1 MGVCA
6 YAHLWEAKQ
15 LHAGAKEWS
24 AHCKSAVVNLA
35 VAMLKH
41 EHPEKWEALAK
52 PLEVLATLRPPVKGV
67 VLSTPGVVEVPPMLR
82 SRVVALLEVS
92 MRVLGYKEPVE
103 NGEQIGKLLETH
115 PLLKEALSSSV
126 WFEEDGKTLR
136 EEFKPKKGGKQK
148 K

>member
-1 MGVCA
+1 MGKLAADPVAPGRLETGFAKACNMSEAEVCA

-92 MRVLGYKEPVE
+92 MRVLGYKEPV
-103 NGEQIGKLLETH
+103 
-115 PLLKEALSSSV
+115 
-126 WFEEDGKTLR
+126 
-136 EEFKPKKGGKQK
+136 
-148 K
+148 